1 MFDCFLS
8 GTIHLNSDPNLRGIG
23 SMMKIVSTRDDEF
36 FVDDVNP
43 FANYLHMD
51 RNYKRIEYDELYDLL
66 DQKLITS

>member
-1 MFDCFLS
+1 
-8 GTIHLNSDPNLRGIG
+8 
-23 SMMKIVSTRDDEF
+23 MMKIVSTRDDEF